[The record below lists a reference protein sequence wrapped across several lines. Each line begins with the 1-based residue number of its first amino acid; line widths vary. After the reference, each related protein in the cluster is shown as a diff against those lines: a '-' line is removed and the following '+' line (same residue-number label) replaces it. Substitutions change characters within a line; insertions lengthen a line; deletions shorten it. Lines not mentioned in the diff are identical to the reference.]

1 MTTASK
7 DPSAASA
14 VPASAPSAHAPAEEG
29 LNSTAAQGRT
39 GPHPGE
45 GPAQADP
52 GPAAG
57 TGAEEAAPAQAP
69 ASAGSWPPPST
80 DKDLPPC
87 DPLEA
92 IRSSRPW
99 PGSSPSPADAA
110 QSEQVWSG
118 STSAPPQ
125 ALRRKRRPT
134 TVAWGLLVASVGAL
148 LVAVGAG
155 LRIDLVMATIL
166 MLAGLGTVL
175 LVLAVVPQKKKP

>member
-1 MTTASK
+1 MCQVQS
-7 DPSAASA
+7 
-14 VPASAPSAHAPAEEG
+14 
-29 LNSTAAQGRT
+29 
-39 GPHPGE
+39 
-45 GPAQADP
+45 
-52 GPAAG
+52 
-57 TGAEEAAPAQAP
+57 
-69 ASAGSWPPPST
+69 
-80 DKDLPPC
+80 
-87 DPLEA
+87 
-92 IRSSRPW
+92 PW